1 MAVTSEQK
9 DAKSKK
15 GFTLIELV
23 IVITLL
29 GILAAT
35 ALPKFA
41 NLTQSAY
48 TAANQGIGGAFTSA
62 VNITHATYLALGL
75 TVATRIALEC
85 NTATPTVSGNIYMSA
100 AGWPVNAIGNSN
112 PPACS
117 TVNPPQNLIGPP
129 VPTECKAVWDNIQD
143 NPPLSDAL
151 NSCITI
157 PGVCY
162 VVSVP
167 SGSFNCLYTYT
178 NNNGTLLNPSRTI
191 LYNTL
196 TGSVV
201 VSNP

>member
-1 MAVTSEQK
+1 MASERKK
-9 DAKSKK
+9 DSPQNK

-41 NLTQSAY
+41 NLTQTAY
-48 TAANQGIGGAFTSA
+48 TAANQGVGGAFASA
-62 VNITHATYLALGL
+62 INITHATYLSLGL

-85 NTATPTVSGNIYMSA
+85 SSATPTISGNIYMSA
-100 AGWPVNAIGNSN
+100 AGWPVNGIGNSN

-117 TVNPPQNLIGPP
+117 TANPPINLLGPP
-129 VPTECKAVWDNIQD
+129 LPTECKAVWDNISD
-143 NPPLSDAL
+143 NPPISDATG
-151 NSCITI
+151 SCITI

-167 SGSFNCLYTYT
+167 AGTFNCLYTYT

-191 LYNTL
+191 LYNIL
-196 TGSVV
+196 TGSVT